1 MTGPQTK
8 TTDGAGHRPRLAAID
23 IAKGI
28 AIIAMVAYH
37 FSWDLSYR
45 QLIAA
50 DVGSDLGWRLFARGI
65 AGAFVFLVGV
75 NLVMAA
81 RTGFH
86 PRPYLRRLAIL
97 LAAALLVT
105 GFTYYAFGAE
115 GFVFF
120 GILHLILVASVLAL
134 PFLWAPAWLALIAAV
149 FFLAGAH
156 FLTSPV
162 FDGWPFYW
170 LGLSPD
176 PPVSY
181 DFVPVFPWF
190 GVALLGVAAGK
201 LLVANPGLGLWRWQP
216 TGWPWKALMALGRWS
231 LIIYLLHQ
239 VILFPLVGWIAPL
252 VGPSH
257 NALMRQFVAL
267 SETRCAMAGYAAEPC
282 AAFAVC
288 VAQELGQDDGFL
300 LDYWRGG
307 LSEDD
312 NRRFTEVESDCIA
325 RHLATVPDGTI

>member
-120 GILHLILVASVLAL
+120 GICQTRRLQTQRQ
-134 PFLWAPAWLALIAAV
+134 PE
-149 FFLAGAH
+149 
-156 FLTSPV
+156 
-162 FDGWPFYW
+162 FYPRYGD
-170 LGLSPD
+170 LGSGCLQGG
-176 PPVSY
+176 
-181 DFVPVFPWF
+181 F
-190 GVALLGVAAGK
+190 GCG
-201 LLVANPGLGLWRWQP
+201 
-216 TGWPWKALMALGRWS
+216 
-231 LIIYLLHQ
+231 
-239 VILFPLVGWIAPL
+239 
-252 VGPSH
+252 
-257 NALMRQFVAL
+257 
-267 SETRCAMAGYAAEPC
+267 SE
-282 AAFAVC
+282 
-288 VAQELGQDDGFL
+288 EL
-300 LDYWRGG
+300 R
-307 LSEDD
+307 
-312 NRRFTEVESDCIA
+312 
-325 RHLATVPDGTI
+325 